1 VSEPAAPQVPSTRR
15 ILTGYFVLSGLY
27 TLSAAAIWG
36 VNTLF
41 LLDAGLSFFEVF
53 LANAAFSAGMVL
65 FEVPTGVVADTLGR
79 RVSFLLSLVVLAVT
93 TLLYVALAEVDAG
106 VVAFAVVSVLMG
118 LGFTFYS
125 GAMEA
130 WLVDALAVTGHHGP
144 LDGIFARGQQ
154 ITGAAMLVGTV
165 GGGLLGQIDLSLPY
179 LVRSGLLVAVFG
191 IAYAVMHDVGFTPR
205 RVTVAELPSA
215 VARNA
220 RDGVAYGWAQRP
232 LRLLMLASF
241 FQLGFSMWAFYASQ
255 PYMLD
260 LLGSDAVWIA
270 GLVTAGIALST
281 IAGNQLVE
289 VLSRRCGRRT
299 TLLLGAATVE
309 TGAAVALGLVSSFW
323 LALPALL
330 LIMGAS
336 GVTSP
341 VRQAYLH
348 QVVPSDKR
356 ATVVS
361 FDSMISN
368 TGGVG
373 GQVGLGALGES
384 RSVGAAF
391 VAGGIVTG
399 LALPLLGRVRA
410 IGGAPDRIVG
420 TKAGV
425 ESPCAASGLPAVA
438 AIETAP
444 VQKGGAPPQG
454 RPSLSSPAELRAGRG
469 ERVHQTVAEVRGPAS
484 LPLAG
489 NRRRETVRSGARTR
503 LRAPLDGGDDRS
515 GTPPRMHLPDERRHA
530 GGVRRRHRRPGQHVV
545 TGPVVEH
552 GQAREDVV
560 VEEVEERPDPQVGV
574 VVRARPRG
582 QDTGLDDVE
591 PLEVVTARRGDPDDA
606 QARVRV
612 VGDAERA
619 DRGDREHPGD
629 LCRRHT
635 AVVPDVP
642 GHGRARRPVRAD
654 HVLIGM
660 LQVL

>member
-1 VSEPAAPQVPSTRR
+1 VSEPVAPQVPSTRR

-191 IAYAVMHDVGFTPR
+191 IAYAVMHDIGFTPR

-444 VQKGGAPPQG
+444 VQ
-454 RPSLSSPAELRAGRG
+454 
-469 ERVHQTVAEVRGPAS
+469 
-484 LPLAG
+484 
-489 NRRRETVRSGARTR
+489 
-503 LRAPLDGGDDRS
+503 
-515 GTPPRMHLPDERRHA
+515 
-530 GGVRRRHRRPGQHVV
+530 
-545 TGPVVEH
+545 
-552 GQAREDVV
+552 
-560 VEEVEERPDPQVGV
+560 
-574 VVRARPRG
+574 
-582 QDTGLDDVE
+582 
-591 PLEVVTARRGDPDDA
+591 
-606 QARVRV
+606 
-612 VGDAERA
+612 
-619 DRGDREHPGD
+619 
-629 LCRRHT
+629 
-635 AVVPDVP
+635 
-642 GHGRARRPVRAD
+642 
-654 HVLIGM
+654 
-660 LQVL
+660 

>member
-1 VSEPAAPQVPSTRR
+1 MSEPAAPQVPSTRR

-93 TLLYVALAEVDAG
+93 TLLYVALVEVDAG

-215 VARNA
+215 VARNG

-384 RSVGAAF
+384 RSVGAA
-391 VAGGIVTG
+391 
-399 LALPLLGRVRA
+399 L
-410 IGGAPDRIVG
+410 
-420 TKAGV
+420 
-425 ESPCAASGLPAVA
+425 
-438 AIETAP
+438 
-444 VQKGGAPPQG
+444 
-454 RPSLSSPAELRAGRG
+454 
-469 ERVHQTVAEVRGPAS
+469 
-484 LPLAG
+484 
-489 NRRRETVRSGARTR
+489 
-503 LRAPLDGGDDRS
+503 
-515 GTPPRMHLPDERRHA
+515 
-530 GGVRRRHRRPGQHVV
+530 
-545 TGPVVEH
+545 
-552 GQAREDVV
+552 
-560 VEEVEERPDPQVGV
+560 
-574 VVRARPRG
+574 
-582 QDTGLDDVE
+582 
-591 PLEVVTARRGDPDDA
+591 
-606 QARVRV
+606 
-612 VGDAERA
+612 
-619 DRGDREHPGD
+619 
-629 LCRRHT
+629 
-635 AVVPDVP
+635 
-642 GHGRARRPVRAD
+642 
-654 HVLIGM
+654 
-660 LQVL
+660 

>member
-1 VSEPAAPQVPSTRR
+1 MSEPAAPQVPSTRR

-144 LDGIFARGQQ
+144 LDAIFARGQQ

-179 LVRSGLLVAVFG
+179 LVRSGLLVAVFA
-191 IAYAVMHDVGFTPR
+191 IAYAVMHDIGFTPR

-260 LLGSDAVWIA
+260 LLASDAVWIA

-391 VAGGIVTG
+391 VAGGLVTG

-438 AIETAP
+438 AIETGP
-444 VQKGGAPPQG
+444 VQ
-454 RPSLSSPAELRAGRG
+454 
-469 ERVHQTVAEVRGPAS
+469 
-484 LPLAG
+484 
-489 NRRRETVRSGARTR
+489 
-503 LRAPLDGGDDRS
+503 
-515 GTPPRMHLPDERRHA
+515 
-530 GGVRRRHRRPGQHVV
+530 
-545 TGPVVEH
+545 
-552 GQAREDVV
+552 
-560 VEEVEERPDPQVGV
+560 
-574 VVRARPRG
+574 
-582 QDTGLDDVE
+582 
-591 PLEVVTARRGDPDDA
+591 
-606 QARVRV
+606 
-612 VGDAERA
+612 
-619 DRGDREHPGD
+619 
-629 LCRRHT
+629 
-635 AVVPDVP
+635 
-642 GHGRARRPVRAD
+642 
-654 HVLIGM
+654 
-660 LQVL
+660 

>member
-1 VSEPAAPQVPSTRR
+1 MSEAAVPPVPSTRR

-79 RVSFLLSLVVLAVT
+79 RVSFLLSVVVLAAT
-93 TLLYVALAEVDAG
+93 TLLYVGLAEVDAG

-130 WLVDALAVTGHHGP
+130 WLVDALAVTGHTGA
-144 LDGIFARGQQ
+144 LDAVFARGQQ

-179 LVRSGLLVAVFG
+179 LVRSGLLVAVFA
-191 IAYAVMHDVGFTPR
+191 IAYAVMHDIGFTPR
-205 RVTVAELPSA
+205 RITVAELPSEIA
-215 VARNA
+215 HNA

-232 LRLLMLASF
+232 LRLLMLASC

-260 LLGSDAVWIA
+260 LLGSDAVWVA

-281 IAGNQLVE
+281 IAGNQLVD

-299 TLLLGAATVE
+299 TLLLGAAAVE
-309 TGAAVALGLVSSFW
+309 TTAAVALGLVSSFW

-348 QVVPSDKR
+348 QVVPSQKR

-368 TGGVG
+368 TGGIG
-373 GQVGLGALGES
+373 GQIGLGALGES

-391 VAGGIVTG
+391 VAGGVVTG
-399 LALPLLGRVRA
+399 LALPLLARVRA
-410 IGGAPDRIVG
+410 IGGRPDRIVG
-420 TKAGV
+420 ARAGV
-425 ESPCAASGLPAVA
+425 ESPCAAAGLPAVSA
-438 AIETAP
+438 VET
-444 VQKGGAPPQG
+444 
-454 RPSLSSPAELRAGRG
+454 
-469 ERVHQTVAEVRGPAS
+469 
-484 LPLAG
+484 
-489 NRRRETVRSGARTR
+489 
-503 LRAPLDGGDDRS
+503 
-515 GTPPRMHLPDERRHA
+515 
-530 GGVRRRHRRPGQHVV
+530 
-545 TGPVVEH
+545 
-552 GQAREDVV
+552 
-560 VEEVEERPDPQVGV
+560 
-574 VVRARPRG
+574 
-582 QDTGLDDVE
+582 
-591 PLEVVTARRGDPDDA
+591 DA
-606 QARVRV
+606 QA
-612 VGDAERA
+612 VGVPARA
-619 DRGDREHPGD
+619 S
-629 LCRRHT
+629 
-635 AVVPDVP
+635 
-642 GHGRARRPVRAD
+642 
-654 HVLIGM
+654 
-660 LQVL
+660 

>member
-1 VSEPAAPQVPSTRR
+1 MSEPVAPQVPSTRR

-299 TLLLGAATVE
+299 TLLLGAAIVE

-444 VQKGGAPPQG
+444 VQ
-454 RPSLSSPAELRAGRG
+454 
-469 ERVHQTVAEVRGPAS
+469 
-484 LPLAG
+484 
-489 NRRRETVRSGARTR
+489 
-503 LRAPLDGGDDRS
+503 
-515 GTPPRMHLPDERRHA
+515 
-530 GGVRRRHRRPGQHVV
+530 
-545 TGPVVEH
+545 
-552 GQAREDVV
+552 
-560 VEEVEERPDPQVGV
+560 
-574 VVRARPRG
+574 
-582 QDTGLDDVE
+582 
-591 PLEVVTARRGDPDDA
+591 
-606 QARVRV
+606 
-612 VGDAERA
+612 
-619 DRGDREHPGD
+619 
-629 LCRRHT
+629 
-635 AVVPDVP
+635 
-642 GHGRARRPVRAD
+642 
-654 HVLIGM
+654 
-660 LQVL
+660 

>member
-299 TLLLGAATVE
+299 TLLLGAAIVE

-444 VQKGGAPPQG
+444 VQ
-454 RPSLSSPAELRAGRG
+454 
-469 ERVHQTVAEVRGPAS
+469 
-484 LPLAG
+484 
-489 NRRRETVRSGARTR
+489 
-503 LRAPLDGGDDRS
+503 
-515 GTPPRMHLPDERRHA
+515 
-530 GGVRRRHRRPGQHVV
+530 
-545 TGPVVEH
+545 
-552 GQAREDVV
+552 
-560 VEEVEERPDPQVGV
+560 
-574 VVRARPRG
+574 
-582 QDTGLDDVE
+582 
-591 PLEVVTARRGDPDDA
+591 
-606 QARVRV
+606 
-612 VGDAERA
+612 
-619 DRGDREHPGD
+619 
-629 LCRRHT
+629 
-635 AVVPDVP
+635 
-642 GHGRARRPVRAD
+642 
-654 HVLIGM
+654 
-660 LQVL
+660 

>member
-191 IAYAVMHDVGFTPR
+191 IAYAVMHDIGFTPR

-444 VQKGGAPPQG
+444 V
-454 RPSLSSPAELRAGRG
+454 R
-469 ERVHQTVAEVRGPAS
+469 
-484 LPLAG
+484 
-489 NRRRETVRSGARTR
+489 
-503 LRAPLDGGDDRS
+503 
-515 GTPPRMHLPDERRHA
+515 
-530 GGVRRRHRRPGQHVV
+530 
-545 TGPVVEH
+545 
-552 GQAREDVV
+552 
-560 VEEVEERPDPQVGV
+560 
-574 VVRARPRG
+574 
-582 QDTGLDDVE
+582 
-591 PLEVVTARRGDPDDA
+591 
-606 QARVRV
+606 
-612 VGDAERA
+612 
-619 DRGDREHPGD
+619 
-629 LCRRHT
+629 
-635 AVVPDVP
+635 
-642 GHGRARRPVRAD
+642 
-654 HVLIGM
+654 
-660 LQVL
+660 

>member
-215 VARNA
+215 VARNG

-444 VQKGGAPPQG
+444 VQ
-454 RPSLSSPAELRAGRG
+454 
-469 ERVHQTVAEVRGPAS
+469 
-484 LPLAG
+484 
-489 NRRRETVRSGARTR
+489 
-503 LRAPLDGGDDRS
+503 
-515 GTPPRMHLPDERRHA
+515 
-530 GGVRRRHRRPGQHVV
+530 
-545 TGPVVEH
+545 
-552 GQAREDVV
+552 
-560 VEEVEERPDPQVGV
+560 
-574 VVRARPRG
+574 
-582 QDTGLDDVE
+582 
-591 PLEVVTARRGDPDDA
+591 
-606 QARVRV
+606 
-612 VGDAERA
+612 
-619 DRGDREHPGD
+619 
-629 LCRRHT
+629 
-635 AVVPDVP
+635 
-642 GHGRARRPVRAD
+642 
-654 HVLIGM
+654 
-660 LQVL
+660 

>member
-1 VSEPAAPQVPSTRR
+1 MSEPAAPQVPSTRR

-299 TLLLGAATVE
+299 TLLLGAAIVE

-444 VQKGGAPPQG
+444 VQ
-454 RPSLSSPAELRAGRG
+454 
-469 ERVHQTVAEVRGPAS
+469 
-484 LPLAG
+484 
-489 NRRRETVRSGARTR
+489 
-503 LRAPLDGGDDRS
+503 
-515 GTPPRMHLPDERRHA
+515 
-530 GGVRRRHRRPGQHVV
+530 
-545 TGPVVEH
+545 
-552 GQAREDVV
+552 
-560 VEEVEERPDPQVGV
+560 
-574 VVRARPRG
+574 
-582 QDTGLDDVE
+582 
-591 PLEVVTARRGDPDDA
+591 
-606 QARVRV
+606 
-612 VGDAERA
+612 
-619 DRGDREHPGD
+619 
-629 LCRRHT
+629 
-635 AVVPDVP
+635 
-642 GHGRARRPVRAD
+642 
-654 HVLIGM
+654 
-660 LQVL
+660 

>member
-1 VSEPAAPQVPSTRR
+1 MSEPAAPQVPSTRR

-215 VARNA
+215 VARNG

-444 VQKGGAPPQG
+444 VQ
-454 RPSLSSPAELRAGRG
+454 
-469 ERVHQTVAEVRGPAS
+469 
-484 LPLAG
+484 
-489 NRRRETVRSGARTR
+489 
-503 LRAPLDGGDDRS
+503 
-515 GTPPRMHLPDERRHA
+515 
-530 GGVRRRHRRPGQHVV
+530 
-545 TGPVVEH
+545 
-552 GQAREDVV
+552 
-560 VEEVEERPDPQVGV
+560 
-574 VVRARPRG
+574 
-582 QDTGLDDVE
+582 
-591 PLEVVTARRGDPDDA
+591 
-606 QARVRV
+606 
-612 VGDAERA
+612 
-619 DRGDREHPGD
+619 
-629 LCRRHT
+629 
-635 AVVPDVP
+635 
-642 GHGRARRPVRAD
+642 
-654 HVLIGM
+654 
-660 LQVL
+660 

>member
-270 GLVTAGIALST
+270 GLVTAGIALSM

-444 VQKGGAPPQG
+444 VQ
-454 RPSLSSPAELRAGRG
+454 
-469 ERVHQTVAEVRGPAS
+469 
-484 LPLAG
+484 
-489 NRRRETVRSGARTR
+489 
-503 LRAPLDGGDDRS
+503 
-515 GTPPRMHLPDERRHA
+515 
-530 GGVRRRHRRPGQHVV
+530 
-545 TGPVVEH
+545 
-552 GQAREDVV
+552 
-560 VEEVEERPDPQVGV
+560 
-574 VVRARPRG
+574 
-582 QDTGLDDVE
+582 
-591 PLEVVTARRGDPDDA
+591 
-606 QARVRV
+606 
-612 VGDAERA
+612 
-619 DRGDREHPGD
+619 
-629 LCRRHT
+629 
-635 AVVPDVP
+635 
-642 GHGRARRPVRAD
+642 
-654 HVLIGM
+654 
-660 LQVL
+660 